1 MYCFFLLFG
10 LFCLLVCLNV
20 LEEAGKLPVASWIYS
35 RVGWNIPVFG
45 GAGSVFVTGTILF
58 SHKLPL
64 SWNPLGGE
72 GIIFRGKTKGMSHL
86 VLASKQWPWLP
97 CSLCPVLLVLHTG
110 LDFAWISPLLHT
122 AGPTLLWGRER
133 KRADSSLRKQL
144 GSGGWNELLI
154 YAARVFLLLSLP
166 LQLWQGRFSGFE
178 NSIDLSGSDAE
189 VLKYVCLFGFACE
202 IKHHLTSNK
211 QCCYRQCPDSDYAFQ
226 KSSLT

>member
-1 MYCFFLLFG
+1 M
-10 LFCLLVCLNV
+10 LLVPSSSPISCPFPEIPWGVRGLYS
-20 LEEAGKLPVASWIYS
+20 EERLKVCPTSSLPASS
-35 RVGWNIPVFG
+35 G
-45 GAGSVFVTGTILF
+45 
-58 SHKLPL
+58 
-64 SWNPLGGE
+64 
-72 GIIFRGKTKGMSHL
+72 RGC
-86 VLASKQWPWLP
+86 PLP
-97 CSLCPVLLVLHTG
+97 CVLCFLSSTL
-110 LDFAWISPLLHT
+110 AWISPLLHT
-122 AGPTLLWGRER
+122 AGPILLWDRER

-154 YAARVFLLLSLP
+154 YAAHVFLLLSLP
-166 LQLWQGRFSGFE
+166 LQLLQGRFSGFE